1 MHKALYV
8 GDGCFSRQGVHFQ
21 NKFPH
26 FLTSSPG
33 EQWALNKEMP
43 GTELHMKRIRGRQY
57 SAVAESTGLKARLT
71 WIQVLLWIQVCF
83 ANS

>member
-8 GDGCFSRQGVHFQ
+8 GDGCFAGQSVHFQ

-43 GTELHMKRIRGRQY
+43 GAVLHMKRICGRQY
-57 SAVAESTGLKARLT
+57 SAEAESTGLRASQT
-71 WIQVLLWIQVCF
+71 WIQVLLWVQVFLC
-83 ANS
+83 

>member
-8 GDGCFSRQGVHFQ
+8 GDECFSRQGVHFQ

-26 FLTSSPG
+26 FLISSPG

-43 GTELHMKRIRGRQY
+43 GAVLHMKRIRGRRY
-57 SAVAESTGLKARLT
+57 SVQAESTGLEARQT
-71 WIQVLLWIQVCF
+71 WIQVLLWVQVLLC
-83 ANS
+83 